1 MIWSMCIHNL
11 SRLLFFLLFSF
22 MGCLIYLSYLCILNF
37 ALRQR
42 GNKCWN
48 KKLSNKQ
55 KKKRWTAIML
65 RICNGIEMLWGDLWR
80 CCSLQLILSMC
91 CHDGPGV
98 KASMSVCALFKLR
111 MLSVLW
117 GRSTEPT
124 TDCLPPYLPLPI
136 RRFNLSPKSRAFS
149 VFCRSCCCLR
159 ETM

>member
-1 MIWSMCIHNL
+1 MTASCVWASDSVMSVSTYKLRPPPL
-11 SRLLFFLLFSF
+11 SWYEVCAFTTLFLLLFSF

-55 KKKRWTAIML
+55 KKKRKKKRWTAIML
-65 RICNGIEMLWGDLWR
+65 RICNGIEMLWGDLCS

-98 KASMSVCALFKLR
+98 KASECLCFVLAEDAFSSVRKEHR
-111 MLSVLW
+111 THNWLSA
-117 GRSTEPT
+117 T
-124 TDCLPPYLPLPI
+124 
-136 RRFNLSPKSRAFS
+136 LSPSPD
-149 VFCRSCCCLR
+149 
-159 ETM
+159 